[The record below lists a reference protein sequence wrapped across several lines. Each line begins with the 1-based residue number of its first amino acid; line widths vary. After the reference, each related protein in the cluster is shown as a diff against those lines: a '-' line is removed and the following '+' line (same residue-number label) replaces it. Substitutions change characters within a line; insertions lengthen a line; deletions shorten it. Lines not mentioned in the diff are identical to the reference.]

1 VLFQHPKNPASYHE
15 RRVAAVNSC
24 TPPYHSSAASMDRR
38 PAGEGAPADA
48 VEDPVGF
55 ALGFILTH
63 RKTAPSELG
72 APIAAA
78 PMIGSNRGLRSSAL
92 ANPFSSSQTAAAA
105 VRSAILRPTGLS
117 R

>member
-1 VLFQHPKNPASYHE
+1 
-15 RRVAAVNSC
+15 
-24 TPPYHSSAASMDRR
+24 MDRR
-38 PAGEGAPADA
+38 PAGEDDSADA

-105 VRSAILRPTGLS
+105 VHGVTRFISPSVTSSPRGRAPSLLAAR
-117 R
+117 